1 MNLLKAPSMA
11 SKAAEL
17 APAPLGPVGGCE
29 RSERLEEIAGSALN
43 HCLCSGRRS
52 ESAARIPTGS
62 GDGSGDWR
70 RWGERASTPAYG
82 ICKARERDETARVLR
97 IPPGGVARALVGCL

>member
-62 GDGSGDWR
+62 GDGSED
-70 RWGERASTPAYG
+70 
-82 ICKARERDETARVLR
+82 
-97 IPPGGVARALVGCL
+97 GGRGHLHRLTVFVRHENVMRLLEFLGYHQEE